1 MRKLCFPGMDDV
13 WLMPACQLL
22 EWKMVGGFQT
32 TLTLIMFLDFSP
44 LTLILCTSEYNVHFQ
59 ICSARF
65 LRNLKSLRT
74 DKS

>member
-1 MRKLCFPGMDDV
+1 MYDV

-22 EWKMVGGFQT
+22 EWKMVGFQT
-32 TLTLIMFLDFSP
+32 TLTLTLIMFLDFSP

-74 DKS
+74 DKL